1 MEIMQGERM
10 KTMLLELVDL
20 LKEVYSNKLKTVILY
35 GSTARGTDT
44 DESDID
50 VMVLVDGNN
59 QELRLFEDKLS
70 DISTDLSIKY
80 SKVFSIID
88 ISYQEYIS
96 WVKILP
102 FYRNVSEEGVI
113 LYTA

>member
-1 MEIMQGERM
+1 MQ
-10 KTMLLELVDL
+10 TMLLELVDL
-20 LKEVYSNKLKTVILY
+20 LKKAYSNKLKAVILY

-70 DISTDLSIKY
+70 DISADISIKY

-88 ISYQEYIS
+88 ISYQEGD
-96 WVKILP
+96 
-102 FYRNVSEEGVI
+102 FYGSF
-113 LYTA
+113 

>member
-1 MEIMQGERM
+1 MEII
-10 KTMLLELVDL
+10 KN
-20 LKEVYSNKLKTVILY
+20 Y
-35 GSTARGTDT
+35 
-44 DESDID
+44 
-50 VMVLVDGNN
+50 
-59 QELRLFEDKLS
+59 
-70 DISTDLSIKY
+70 TDLSIKY

-102 FYRNVSEEGVI
+102 FYRNVSEQGVI

>member
-1 MEIMQGERM
+1 MQSERM
-10 KTMLLELVDL
+10 QTMLLELVDL
-20 LKEVYSNKLKTVILY
+20 LKKAYSNKLKAVILY

-70 DISTDLSIKY
+70 DISADISIKY

-88 ISYQEYIS
+88 ISYQEGD
-96 WVKILP
+96 
-102 FYRNVSEEGVI
+102 FYGSF
-113 LYTA
+113 

>member
-1 MEIMQGERM
+1 MEIMQSERM
-10 KTMLLELVDL
+10 QTMLLELVDL
-20 LKEVYSNKLKTVILY
+20 LKKAYSNKLKAVILY

-70 DISTDLSIKY
+70 DISADISIKY

-88 ISYQEYIS
+88 ISCQEGD
-96 WVKILP
+96 
-102 FYRNVSEEGVI
+102 FYGSF
-113 LYTA
+113 

>member
-1 MEIMQGERM
+1 MEIMQSERM
-10 KTMLLELVDL
+10 QTMLLELVDL
-20 LKEVYSNKLKTVILY
+20 LKKAYSNKLKAVILY

-50 VMVLVDGNN
+50 VMVGVDGNN

-70 DISTDLSIKY
+70 DISADISIKY

-88 ISYQEYIS
+88 ISYQEGD
-96 WVKILP
+96 
-102 FYRNVSEEGVI
+102 FYGSF
-113 LYTA
+113 

>member
-1 MEIMQGERM
+1 M
-10 KTMLLELVDL
+10 
-20 LKEVYSNKLKTVILY
+20 ILY
-35 GSTARGTDT
+35 GSAARGTDT

-88 ISYQEYIS
+88 ISYQEYIN
-96 WVKILP
+96 WVKILL
-102 FYRNVSEEGVI
+102 FYRNVSEEGVV
-113 LYTA
+113 LYVA

>member
-1 MEIMQGERM
+1 MEIMQSERM
-10 KTMLLELVDL
+10 QTMLLELVDL
-20 LKEVYSNKLKTVILY
+20 LKKAYSNKLKAVILY

-70 DISTDLSIKY
+70 DISADISIKY

-88 ISYQEYIS
+88 ISYQEGD
-96 WVKILP
+96 
-102 FYRNVSEEGVI
+102 FYGSF
-113 LYTA
+113 